1 MKEEKDEVVEVM
13 DLCKRERRDN
23 IKSKLVEL
31 GIANQNRHV
40 IFDDIFAKVVR
51 NVKEEGLCDCMN
63 VDDFEVCYNGLKTR
77 GINMGPSEEKFV
89 TYFSK
94 HKFDHIRNCMSAELR
109 SMVGLS
115 FPPKP

>member
-40 IFDDIFAKVVR
+40 IFDDM
-51 NVKEEGLCDCMN
+51 C
-63 VDDFEVCYNGLKTR
+63 
-77 GINMGPSEEKFV
+77 
-89 TYFSK
+89 
-94 HKFDHIRNCMSAELR
+94 
-109 SMVGLS
+109 
-115 FPPKP
+115 